1 MQFDWSSVPRKPPS
15 IVEYYL
21 EEALI
26 CYEYEAFR
34 MSVVASACALNFGL
48 DFVLRERDLVSKK
61 RVLSLNE
68 VIQEVK
74 KQVSKSPNTVLS
86 EIPLD
91 KCEEVMHYRNAFAHP
106 EEFLEVKPDS
116 RLHYYTLKPKFNTD
130 KEKGRAYVASQGNM
144 KASLKAMAE
153 EALEIA
159 YNSIKEA
166 LEKNLLP

>member
-1 MQFDWSSVPRKPPS
+1 MQFDWSSVPRKPPP

-21 EEALI
+21 DEAVI
-26 CYEYEAFR
+26 CKKHEAFR

-48 DFVLRERDLVSKK
+48 DFVLRERGLVSEK

-68 VIQEVK
+68 VIQEIK
-74 KQVSKSPNTVLS
+74 KQVSKYPNTVLS

-91 KCEEVMHYRNAFAHP
+91 KCEQVKQHRNAFAHP
-106 EEFLEVKPDS
+106 EEFLEVKPSS
-116 RLHYYTLKPKFNTD
+116 RTRHYTLKPKFNTD

-144 KASLKAMAE
+144 KASLKTMAE